1 MRSASNL
8 SEPCLNS
15 KDKIGTSS
23 SRFGSSTQSQP
34 PASGDNAPS
43 PALSSSTYGL
53 LGPKDHKSLTVVVDW
68 ADSCLTYAGLTY
80 RVWQDHDADR
90 LRGHLLFNDTEQFD
104 LQVSYL
110 EDRDNL
116 AVFACGAT
124 LDSYPMPMTDEATV
138 WATEIVRLELSHQ
151 IQQQEEREAMTRELA
166 Q

>member
-1 MRSASNL
+1 MTLTSA
-8 SEPCLNS
+8 
-15 KDKIGTSS
+15 
-23 SRFGSSTQSQP
+23 
-34 PASGDNAPS
+34 
-43 PALSSSTYGL
+43 TYGL

-68 ADSCLTYAGLTY
+68 ADSCLTYADLTY

-90 LRGHLLFNDTEQFD
+90 LRGHLLFNDTEQME

-124 LDSYPMPMTDEATV
+124 LDSYPMPMTDEATM